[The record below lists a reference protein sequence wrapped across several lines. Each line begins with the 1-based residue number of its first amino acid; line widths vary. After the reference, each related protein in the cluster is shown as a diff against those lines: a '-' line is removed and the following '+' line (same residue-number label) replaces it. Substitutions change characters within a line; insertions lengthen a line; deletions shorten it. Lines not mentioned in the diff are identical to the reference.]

1 MKGLPYSVRIG
12 ESLCIADDVS
22 YEALLRH
29 IIEFTARAAM
39 ARSIDEN
46 DWEHEQLRRHGLSV
60 LQIFRNGKAVW
71 TDPQGFESELTEA
84 RRERVEQRFNDR
96 NELDPDLYVKL
107 DKDLR
112 KTLCVAGYKVPS
124 LLTNMKKLFVEL
136 ERDAADHAAGA
147 REGLVADILK
157 AAPPQLD

>member
-1 MKGLPYSVRIG
+1 MKGPLYSARIG
-12 ESLCIADDVS
+12 ESLCIADDVP
-22 YEALLRH
+22 YEALLRY
-29 IIEFTARAAM
+29 IIEFTVRAAM

-46 DWEHEQLRRHGLSV
+46 DWEHEELRRRGLPV

-71 TDPQGFESELTEA
+71 TDPRGFETELAEA
-84 RRERVEQRFNDR
+84 RRERIEQRFNDR

-107 DKDLR
+107 DKNLR
-112 KTLCVAGYKVPS
+112 KTLCLAGYKVPS

-157 AAPPQLD
+157 AVPLQLD

>member
-1 MKGLPYSVRIG
+1 MKGPLYSARIG

-39 ARSIDEN
+39 ARSVDEN
-46 DWEHEQLRRHGLSV
+46 DWEHEELRRRGLSV

-71 TDPQGFESELTEA
+71 TDPRGFEAELAEA

-107 DKDLR
+107 DKTLC
-112 KTLCVAGYKVPS
+112 KTLCLAGYKVPS

-136 ERDAADHAAGA
+136 EQDAADHAAGA

-157 AAPPQLD
+157 AVPLQPD